1 MFLSGAVGE
10 LLSAAI
16 HNLGFKFEFQ
26 IHNILSQVC
35 EPVIIQMTWIRLMR
49 IINPGI
55 SFWMRY
61 FGRKHNVLFQSQK
74 IIWLPLWNTS
84 EHMLKI
90 AVSFYS
96 LYIHFLCPCR
106 VVWSLFCCPSCVWCW
121 SCTLVDAGV
130 NVAGYLSRRRALV
143 LKQPMRFTTSP
154 RCWWVDRPGKVWE
167 ILAGRATTRAA
178 PSASVR
184 LRSWTGTSMTSQ
196 TYDTTFSGSAW
207 MAERTSPVR
216 WHVHLTHFKG
226 AMTKLAWTSLQ
237 VCEPSTHCT
246 VGI

>member
-1 MFLSGAVGE
+1 MWASHRSDDLNQIDAHYKSWYIILNEVLWEKTQCSFSISKNSLVSIMKYIWKYVKNCSIFL
-10 LLSAAI
+10 LFI
-16 HNLGFKFEFQ
+16 HTF
-26 IHNILSQVC
+26 S
-35 EPVIIQMTWIRLMR
+35 
-49 IINPGI
+49 
-55 SFWMRY
+55 
-61 FGRKHNVLFQSQK
+61 LF
-74 IIWLPLWNTS
+74 
-84 EHMLKI
+84 
-90 AVSFYS
+90 
-96 LYIHFLCPCR
+96 HFLCPCR

-184 LRSWTGTSMTSQ
+184 LRSWTGTNMTSQ

-237 VCEPSTHCT
+237 VCEPSAHCT
-246 VGI
+246 VWI